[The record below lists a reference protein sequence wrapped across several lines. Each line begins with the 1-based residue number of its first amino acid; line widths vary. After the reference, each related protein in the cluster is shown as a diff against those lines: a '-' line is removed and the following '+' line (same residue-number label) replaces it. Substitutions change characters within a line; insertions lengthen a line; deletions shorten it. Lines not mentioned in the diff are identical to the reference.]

1 MTTTRTLI
9 ASFVR
14 RSAAVACAAAA
25 LLGVATSAHAI
36 NVCGTISSNTTW
48 SFINSPYIL
57 TCDVVVVGGAT
68 LTIDPGVTVKFGPNM
83 RLKAQTGRIVALGI
97 ASSHVSFNS
106 SSDPTGYGIELDSGS
121 GGDGTFDY
129 CDFSTLNTGIYYGCC
144 NSSIVPGVVRNS
156 TFTGCVYGM
165 QAYHGALHRQVNN
178 CTFTNNVYGTNY
190 VAYADFTSCVFQ
202 NSGVTGAD
210 VGGQCNFTLCTFLNN
225 PTGVAAQTGQST
237 NLDRCGIVNNTIG
250 VQGCDLIRRC
260 TITGNGKGIRV
271 NGVPTIECCDIYGNA
286 TYNLEM
292 LSSTSVSAPN
302 NWWGTTSAP
311 AIDASIRD
319 GFDQVGLG
327 FLTYTPNLAGLEA
340 TTSTCACTS
349 PTFTLQPPATLSK
362 RPGQT
367 AMMTG
372 AVTATGA
379 PTYQWKRN
387 GLPIPNSFRFTGV
400 NTVTLTINPVADPG
414 SESGWT
420 DAGSYTLDATNVC
433 GVATSNACV
442 LSTPPCVPDV
452 DANGIVNVA
461 DIFAF
466 LTAWFA
472 GCP

>member
-1 MTTTRTLI
+1 MNTKACWVTSL
-9 ASFVR
+9 VR
-14 RSAAVACAAAA
+14 RCVAFASVAVAALGAASHA
-25 LLGVATSAHAI
+25 LAT

-48 SFINSPYIL
+48 SFINSPYNL
-57 TCDVVVVGGAT
+57 TCDVVIVGGAT
-68 LTIDPGVTVKFGPNM
+68 LTIDPGVVVNFGPNT
-83 RLKAQTGRIVALGI
+83 RLKAQTGTIVAIGTS
-97 ASSHVSFNS
+97 SSHVSFGS
-106 SSDPTGYGIELDSGS
+106 TSDPTGFGIEIVTGS
-121 GGDGTFDY
+121 NGNGTFDY
-129 CDFSTLNTGIYYGCC
+129 CDFSSLNTGILYGCC
-144 NSSIVPGVVRNS
+144 NNSFAAGVVRNS

-165 QAYHGALHRQVNN
+165 QAYHGSIHRQVTN
-178 CTFTNNVYGTNY
+178 CNFVNNVYGVNY
-190 VAYADFTSCVFQ
+190 AAYADFTSCVFQ

-210 VGGQCNFTLCTFLNN
+210 VGGQCSFTLCTFLNN
-225 PTGVAAQTGQST
+225 PTGVAAQTGQQT
-237 NLDRCGIVNNTIG
+237 YLDRCGMVNNG
-250 VQGCDLIRRC
+250 VGVRGCDLIRRC
-260 TITGNGKGIRV
+260 SIYNNVKGIQV
-271 NGVPTIECCDIYGNA
+271 NGSPTIECSDIYSNT

-302 NWWGTTSAP
+302 NWWGTTTAST
-311 AIDASIRD
+311 IDAGIRD

-327 FLTYTPNLAGLEA
+327 FLTYTPNLANFEA
-340 TTSTCACTS
+340 TTTTCACTA
-349 PTFTLQPPATLSK
+349 PTFTLQPPASLSK

-367 AMMTG
+367 ATMTG

-379 PTYQWKRN
+379 PSYQWKRN

-400 NTVTLTINPVADPG
+400 NTPTLTINPVADPG

-420 DAGSYTLDATNVC
+420 DAGSYTLEASNVC

-466 LTAWFA
+466 LSAWFA